1 MNRHTQILD
10 HLDYDFTAAVRDPLW
25 GHIYLSPAL
34 EQICAVREF
43 RQLAKIK
50 QLGPTHIVYPGA
62 VHSRLNHSLGV
73 FFLARRLIRR
83 LVGFPNAPALS
94 LEGVKAYLAAAL
106 LHDLGHFP
114 FTHSLKELPLLEH
127 EQLTAR
133 LLCQGELAH
142 LLREAV
148 GVDPEMVAAIV
159 DEGASDQSLDELRLF
174 RRLLSGTLDPDKLDY
189 LNRDAYYC
197 GVPYGVQDIDFV
209 LDRVR
214 PNGYEGIALERDGI
228 SAVENILFSKYLMYR
243 AVYWHKSVRA
253 ATAMIKKALH
263 SALSAGAI
271 IPDDL
276 YGLDDESFTAQFKA
290 ARHPAFELI
299 ELVDRG
305 RTYKAAL
312 ELPYSEHEAAGFS
325 HLLDLDTRR
334 LLEDR
339 CSTYLSVATGRP
351 QDGCSLIIDLP
362 EAVNF
367 EVAFPISDKGVIRD
381 YLDAGSV
388 FTPAVVQAFTA
399 NLRLV
404 RVFVDPLVQNELRPE
419 DLQQLHHMIKDSAA
433 D

>member
-10 HLDYDFTAAVRDPLW
+10 YLDYEFTSAVRDSLW
-25 GHIYLSPAL
+25 GHIYVSPGL
-34 EQICAVREF
+34 EQVCALREF

-62 VHSRLNHSLGV
+62 VHSRLSHSLGV

-83 LVGFPNAPALS
+83 LIGFPNAPSLS
-94 LEGVKAYLAAAL
+94 LEGVKAYLCAAL

-133 LLCQGELAH
+133 IIRQGELAY

-159 DEGASDQSLDELRLF
+159 DENAPDQGSDELRLY

-214 PNGYEGIALERDGI
+214 PNGYSGIALERDGI

-263 SALSAGAI
+263 SALSDGAVT
-271 IPDDL
+271 PDDL
-276 YGLDDESFTAQFKA
+276 YGLDDESFTAQFTS
-290 ARHPAFELI
+290 ARHPAFDLI

-305 RTYKAAL
+305 HTFKVAL
-312 ELPYSEHEAAGFS
+312 ELPYSEPNSPDFA
-325 HLLDLDTRR
+325 HLLDLETRGK
-334 LLEDR
+334 LEER
-339 CSTYLSVATGRP
+339 CSSFLSGATGRP
-351 QDGCSLIIDLP
+351 QHSCSLIIDLP

-367 EVAFPISDKGVIRD
+367 EVAFPISDRGVIRD
-381 YLDAGSV
+381 YLDAGTV
-388 FTPAVVQAFTA
+388 FTPAVVEAFTA

-404 RVFVDPLVQNELRPE
+404 RVFVDPQLQTELRAE
-419 DLQQLHHMIKDSAA
+419 DLHQLQQMIKDSGA

>member
-10 HLDYDFTAAVRDPLW
+10 YLDYEFTSAVRDPLW
-25 GHIYLSPAL
+25 GHIYLTPGL
-34 EQICAVREF
+34 EQVCAVREF

-83 LVGFPNAPALS
+83 LVGFADAPTLS
-94 LEGVKAYLAAAL
+94 LEGIKAYLSAAL

-127 EQLTAR
+127 EQLTAQLVR
-133 LLCQGELAH
+133 RGELAS
-142 LLREAV
+142 LLRDAV

-159 DEGASDQSLDELRLF
+159 DEESPDQGSDELRLY

-214 PNGYEGIALERDGI
+214 PNGYAGIALERDGI

-263 SALSAGAI
+263 SALSDGAI
-271 IPDDL
+271 SPEDL
-276 YGLDDESFTAQFKA
+276 YGLDDESFTAQFDST
-290 ARHPAFELI
+290 RHPAFDLI
-299 ELVDRG
+299 EMVDRG
-305 RTYKAAL
+305 RTYKTAL
-312 ELPYSEHEAAGFS
+312 EIPYTELETPGLV
-325 HLLDLDTRR
+325 HLLNLDTRR
-334 LLEDR
+334 ALEDR
-339 CSTYLSVATGRP
+339 CSELLSAATGR
-351 QDGCSLIIDLP
+351 DKRNCGTVVDLP

-367 EVAFPISDKGVIRD
+367 EVAFPISDRGVIRD
-381 YLDAGSV
+381 YLEAGSV
-388 FTPAVVQAFTA
+388 FTPAVVEAFTA

-404 RVFVDPLVQNELRPE
+404 RVFVDPQVLADLRPE
-419 DLQQLHHMIKDSAA
+419 DLKHLQQAIKDSAA

>member
-10 HLDYDFTAAVRDPLW
+10 YLDYEFTSAVRDSLW
-25 GHIYLSPAL
+25 GHIYLSPGL
-34 EQICAVREF
+34 ERICALREF

-62 VHSRLNHSLGV
+62 VHSRLSHSLGV

-83 LVGFPNAPALS
+83 LVGFPDAPALS
-94 LEGVKAYLAAAL
+94 LEGVKAYLSAAL

-133 LLCQGELAH
+133 LIRQGELAH
-142 LLREAV
+142 LLREVV

-159 DEGASDQSLDELRLF
+159 DEGAPDQGSDELRLY

-214 PNGYEGIALERDGI
+214 PNGYAGIALERDGI

-243 AVYWHKSVRA
+243 AVYWHKSVRS

-271 IPDDL
+271 TPEDL
-276 YGLDDESFTAQFKA
+276 YGLDDESFTAQFNSQ
-290 ARHPAFELI
+290 RHPAFELI

-305 RTYKAAL
+305 STYKAAL
-312 ELPYSEHEAAGFS
+312 EIPYTKPEAPDFA
-325 HLLDLDTRR
+325 HLLDLDKRR
-334 LLEDR
+334 AVELR
-339 CSTYLSVATGRP
+339 CSDHLSALTKRSS
-351 QDGCSLIIDLP
+351 DDLSLIIDLP

-367 EVAFPISDKGVIRD
+367 EVAFPISDRGVIRD
-381 YLDAGSV
+381 YLDAGTV
-388 FTPAVVQAFTA
+388 FTPTVVETFTT

-404 RVFVDPLVQNELRPE
+404 RVFVNPQLQANLQPE
-419 DLQQLHHMIKDSAA
+419 DLQQLEHLIKDSVA

>member
-1 MNRHTQILD
+1 
-10 HLDYDFTAAVRDPLW
+10 
-25 GHIYLSPAL
+25 
-34 EQICAVREF
+34 
-43 RQLAKIK
+43 LAKIK

-62 VHSRLNHSLGV
+62 VHSRLSHSLGV

-83 LVGFPNAPALS
+83 LVGFPDAPALS
-94 LEGVKAYLAAAL
+94 LEGVKAYLSAAL

-133 LLCQGELAH
+133 LIRQGELAR

-159 DEGASDQSLDELRLF
+159 DEGAPDQGSDELRLY

-214 PNGYEGIALERDGI
+214 PNGYAGIALERDGI

-243 AVYWHKSVRA
+243 AVYWHKSVRS

-263 SALSAGAI
+263 SGLSSGAI
-271 IPDDL
+271 SPEDL
-276 YGLDDESFTAQFKA
+276 YGLDDESFTAQFNSK
-290 ARHPAFELI
+290 RHPDFELI

-305 RTYKAAL
+305 STYKAAL
-312 ELPYSEHEAAGFS
+312 EIPYTEPEAPGFT
-325 HLLDLDTRR
+325 HLLALDTRQKV
-334 LLEDR
+334 ENR
-339 CSTYLSVATGRP
+339 CSSMLSAATGRP
-351 QDGCSLIIDLP
+351 FDDLSLIIDLP

-367 EVAFPISDKGVIRD
+367 EVAFPISDRGVIRD

-388 FTPAVVQAFTA
+388 FTPAVVEAFTA

-404 RVFVDPLVQNELRPE
+404 RVFVTPQLQAELRAE
-419 DLQQLHHMIKDSAA
+419 DLQQLQQMIKDSVA